1 MQMIKECKTG
11 KIDLIITKSVSRFAR
26 NTLDL
31 LQTVR
36 HLKKL
41 GVSVWFEEQ
50 QINSMT
56 EEGELMLTLIASIAQ
71 AESESLSE
79 NAKWAIRR
87 KFQKE
92 IGNTRRRTLGYQ
104 WIAGKQVVVPA
115 EADAVKQIFTDYLD
129 GKTYREIREALSRK
143 KMTSIHGNPISNS
156 AIRAILKNNVYTGD
170 TLLQKTFI
178 QDPISKKKVIN
189 TGQLPQYLVKNDHEA
204 IITKET
210 FELVQEK
217 LARNRRVNRGAS

>member
-1 MQMIKECKTG
+1 M
-11 KIDLIITKSVSRFAR
+11 
-26 NTLDL
+26 
-31 LQTVR
+31 
-36 HLKKL
+36 
-41 GVSVWFEEQ
+41 
-50 QINSMT
+50 
-56 EEGELMLTLIASIAQ
+56 
-71 AESESLSE
+71 
-79 NAKWAIRR
+79 
-87 KFQKE
+87 
-92 IGNTRRRTLGYQ
+92 GYQ